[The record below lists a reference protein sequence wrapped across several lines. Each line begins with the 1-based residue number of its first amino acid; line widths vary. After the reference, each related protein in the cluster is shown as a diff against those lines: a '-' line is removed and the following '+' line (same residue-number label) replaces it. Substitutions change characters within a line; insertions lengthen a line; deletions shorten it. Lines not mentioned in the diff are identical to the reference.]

1 MSTNRAVITVGEQVG
16 GYRIEGLLGC
26 GGMGRVYLAHDVE
39 LGRVV
44 ALKLVNPDRQN
55 TEDLLREAQLAS
67 SLDHPSICR
76 IHGVGYHGPD
86 PFLVMEH
93 VRGIPLSKAIRA
105 THALPFA
112 TVRRHA
118 LALLSA
124 IGHAHLRG
132 IVHGDLKSSNVM
144 VGPDGHITVL
154 DFGLAVR
161 LDAAQGYGEDY
172 DTTRLS
178 PCSGAAGTMPY
189 MAPEIIR
196 GQPPSV
202 ASDIWALGV
211 LLFEMALGRRPF
223 GGRTAYEL
231 AANILSDQ
239 RTVMQTALDE
249 RWRPIV
255 DRCLSVD
262 PAGRYRTVCEIRNA
276 VNALPRRRP
285 SGVENHARVAV

>member
-1 MSTNRAVITVGEQVG
+1 MRTNRVAIEVGEHVE
-16 GYRIEGLLGC
+16 GYRIEGILGC
-26 GGMGRVYLAHDVE
+26 GGMGRVYLARDVK
-39 LGRVV
+39 LRRVV
-44 ALKLVNPDRQN
+44 ALKLVNPQYQN
-55 TEDLLREAQLAS
+55 AEDLLREAQMAA

-76 IHGVGYHGPD
+76 VHGVGYHHGD

-93 VRGIPLSKAIRA
+93 IRGISLSKAIRGSRG
-105 THALPFA
+105 LPFG

-118 LALLSA
+118 VA
-124 IGHAHLRG
+124 ILEAIAHAHQRG

-144 VGPDGHITVL
+144 VGPNGRITIL

-161 LDAAQGYGEDY
+161 LDAARGFGEEY

-211 LLFEMALGRRPF
+211 LLFEMATGRKPF
-223 GGRTAYEL
+223 TGATPYEL
-231 AANILSDQ
+231 AANILSNA
-239 RTVMQTALDE
+239 RTAMQSALDD
-249 RWRPIV
+249 RLCRVV
-255 DRCLSVD
+255 DRCLTID
-262 PAGRYRTVCEIRNA
+262 PAGRFPSVCELRNT
-276 VNALPRRRP
+276 VQALPLRRR
-285 SGVENHARVAV
+285 SRVENHVRLAV

>member
-1 MSTNRAVITVGEQVG
+1 MSTNQAVIEVGEHVG
-16 GYRIEGLLGC
+16 GYRIEGVLGC
-26 GGMGRVYLAHDVE
+26 GGMGRVYLARDTR
-39 LGRVV
+39 LRRVV
-44 ALKLVNPDRQN
+44 ALKLVNPERQH

-76 IHGVGYHGPD
+76 IHGVGYHGND

-93 VRGIPLSKAIRA
+93 VRGIPLSKAIRG

-118 LALLSA
+118 LAILSA

-161 LDAAQGYGEDY
+161 LDAAQGFGDDY

-211 LLFEMALGRRPF
+211 LLFEMATGRRPF
-223 GGRTAYEL
+223 TGKTAYEL
-231 AANILSDQ
+231 AANILSNQ
-239 RTVMQTALDE
+239 RATMQTALDE

-255 DRCLSVD
+255 DRCLGLD
-262 PAGRYRTVCEIRNA
+262 PGSRFPTVCEMRNA
-276 VNALPRRRP
+276 VNTLPRRRP
-285 SGVENHARVAV
+285 SRGENHGRMAV